1 MNIFQTLKLIEE
13 VKYDQAFLFAYS
25 MREKTHAHRRYTDDV
40 PEEVKKDRLKR
51 MVNHFEKDLAET
63 YAKQLGNTHLILVQ
77 KPSKRDQGI
86 WVGKTDNFKKGYLK
100 RNEQLAV
107 IENGKIK
114 EYRESRQGDF
124 VIAQAI

>member
-51 MVNHFEKDLAET
+51 MVNHFEKDLAQT
-63 YAKQLGNTHLILVQ
+63 YAK
-77 KPSKRDQGI
+77 
-86 WVGKTDNFKKGYLK
+86 
-100 RNEQLAV
+100 
-107 IENGKIK
+107 
-114 EYRESRQGDF
+114 
-124 VIAQAI
+124 